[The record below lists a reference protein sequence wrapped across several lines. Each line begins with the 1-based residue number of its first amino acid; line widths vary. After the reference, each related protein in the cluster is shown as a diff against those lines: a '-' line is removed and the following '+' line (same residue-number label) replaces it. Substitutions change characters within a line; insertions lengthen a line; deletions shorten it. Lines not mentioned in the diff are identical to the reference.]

1 CAREFCIGNTC
12 YEYYHGL
19 DSW

>member
-19 DSW
+19 YSW